1 VSTNPRR
8 ASTWWI
14 APVLGLVV
22 VVVAVSAL
30 VAHSLYNPPPAIGA
44 GPVAAPPSQ
53 ASSPGSAA
61 PGPSTIAFST
71 DFAAYP
77 QHDQLLN
84 VLQTYFNAINDKRY
98 DEWLSVV
105 TPTFAAERSKTN
117 FLDGY
122 KSTHDGSIF
131 VFRVDPAPQNGLL
144 ALVAFTSVQALADAP
159 DKFPHTCI
167 HWQVVLPL
175 SWDGNR
181 KQWEIDAGFAGTSP
195 QAQAC

>member
-1 VSTNPRR
+1 
-8 ASTWWI
+8 
-14 APVLGLVV
+14 
-22 VVVAVSAL
+22 
-30 VAHSLYNPPPAIGA
+30 VAHSLYHPPPPSSA
-44 GPVAAPPSQ
+44 GQVAAPPSQ
-53 ASSPGSAA
+53 ASSPGSAP
-61 PGPSTIAFST
+61 PGPSALTFSLDVAAF
-71 DFAAYP
+71 P
-77 QHDQLLN
+77 QHELVLST
-84 VLQTYFNAINDKRY
+84 LQTYFNAINDKRY
-98 DEWLSVV
+98 DEWLAAV

-159 DKFPHTCI
+159 EKFPHTCI

-175 SWDGNR
+175 SWDGNH